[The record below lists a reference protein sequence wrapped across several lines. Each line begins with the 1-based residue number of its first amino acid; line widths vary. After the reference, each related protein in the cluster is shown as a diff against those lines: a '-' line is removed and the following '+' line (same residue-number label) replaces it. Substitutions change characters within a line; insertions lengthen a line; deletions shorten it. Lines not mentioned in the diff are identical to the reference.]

1 MKFEP
6 PIAEIE
12 RFSLTDIISAS
23 GEGPTPSEPE
33 PTTSD
38 PGDMD
43 LTRWEFGPCILY
55 GNRDDDN
62 LENCL

>member
-12 RFSLTDIISAS
+12 RFPLRDIISAS

-33 PTTSD
+33 TSTD
-38 PGDMD
+38 DTSQIDASWWG
-43 LTRWEFGPCILY
+43 FGQCIHVD
-55 GNRDDDN
+55 RDDDN
-62 LENCL
+62 WENCL